1 MRDVLDIHAR
11 HGATAATLYVAVHQ
25 RGRMPAGRA
34 DLAILL
40 DIAPSMADALVS
52 ELTAA
57 GLVEVENGHDGH
69 WLRMSSQ
76 EVQA

>member
-1 MRDVLDIHAR
+1 MRDLLDIHAR

-40 DIAPSMADALVS
+40 DIAPSTADALVR
-52 ELTAA
+52 ELTSAN
-57 GLVEVENGHDGH
+57 LLEVETGHDGH
-69 WLRMSSQ
+69 WLRMSSR